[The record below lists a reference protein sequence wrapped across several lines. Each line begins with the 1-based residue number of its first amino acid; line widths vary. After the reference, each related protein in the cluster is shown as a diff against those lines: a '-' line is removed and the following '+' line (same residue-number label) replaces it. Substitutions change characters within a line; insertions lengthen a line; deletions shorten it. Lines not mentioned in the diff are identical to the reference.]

1 MIHHEQ
7 NQGHT
12 LGRRRE
18 TSNTETENWRA
29 CSIQQEKRGKL
40 EVQAYITVVSAH
52 GKLRQEVF
60 KESKASL
67 GYRIKSYLKRNKQK
81 LRDG

>member
-1 MIHHEQ
+1 M
-7 NQGHT
+7 
-12 LGRRRE
+12 
-18 TSNTETENWRA
+18 
-29 CSIQQEKRGKL
+29 
-40 EVQAYITVVSAH
+40 QAYITVVSAH